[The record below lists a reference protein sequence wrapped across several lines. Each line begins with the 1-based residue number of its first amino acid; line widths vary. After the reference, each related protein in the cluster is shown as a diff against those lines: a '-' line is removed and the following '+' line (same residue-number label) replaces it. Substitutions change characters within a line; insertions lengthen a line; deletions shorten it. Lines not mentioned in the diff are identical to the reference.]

1 MSWDLR
7 SKREIESAATAIV
20 TAVTETAA
28 RAPMTDIELTA
39 YTDGVV
45 DGVRHFC
52 IALGVD
58 APGTNPKQPRVVVI
72 EPTQE
77 ERWAREQNKVRW
89 NNGKV
94 HTNL

>member
-7 SKREIESAATAIV
+7 SKREIESAAAAIV
-20 TAVTETAA
+20 TATAATAA
-28 RAPMTDIELTA
+28 RAPMTDAVLEA

-58 APGTNPKQPRVVVI
+58 APGTKSDPPRVVVI

-77 ERWAREQNKVRW
+77 ELFAREQNKE
-89 NNGKV
+89 
-94 HTNL
+94 